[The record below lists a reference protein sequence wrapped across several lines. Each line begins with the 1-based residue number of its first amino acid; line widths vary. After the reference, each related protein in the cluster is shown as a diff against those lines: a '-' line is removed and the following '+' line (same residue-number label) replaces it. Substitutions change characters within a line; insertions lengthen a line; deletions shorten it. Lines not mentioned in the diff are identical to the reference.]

1 MFILTIKRKNI
12 YIYIQVIFCL
22 NTHTHIA
29 YICLKVRSVNR
40 RKNQKNYQKNI
51 IIIMLGVNILLS
63 MRINTIALH
72 ADI

>member
-22 NTHTHIA
+22 NTHTQIA
-29 YICLKVRSVNR
+29 NICLKVRSVNR